1 VVEKSDHHNPDGWT
15 FATYEK
21 YADALSRANER
32 LLDERDRRYAEVN
45 IEREKALKIKE
56 TADRLALDLAR
67 EIQIYKDE
75 KANALREQIGSERG
89 DYALSKDLE
98 PLKAFV
104 NSQTG
109 RGVGMNALLGWA
121 FGLVMAG
128 IALAD
133 LFLNRVH

>member
-1 VVEKSDHHNPDGWT
+1 MPARDELIVTLKEHFETILRLNEK
-15 FATYEK
+15 FLE
-21 YADALSRANER
+21 
-32 LLDERDRRYAEVN
+32 ERDRRYAEVN

-89 DYALSKDLE
+89 DYALNKDLE
-98 PLKAFV
+98 PLKAYV

-109 RGVGMNALLGWA
+109 SGRAMNILFGGAL
-121 FGLVMAG
+121 GLLMAG
-128 IALAD
+128 VAIAA
-133 LFLNRVH
+133 LFLRH